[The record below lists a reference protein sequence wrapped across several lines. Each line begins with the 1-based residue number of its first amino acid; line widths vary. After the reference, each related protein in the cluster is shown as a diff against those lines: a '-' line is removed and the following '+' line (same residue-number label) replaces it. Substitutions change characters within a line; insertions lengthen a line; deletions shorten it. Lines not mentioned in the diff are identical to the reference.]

1 MALESLQK
9 LYNGVSEFYDIG
21 DFNTFKTKMQNPD
34 SRRSFYDQVSKGL
47 DIGDYE
53 TFEIKVSSPSPS
65 VDLND
70 VFIDPDEKIIEPEK
84 ETNLQ
89 KIIRGL
95 EQNKTNP
102 QYILKNSSGP
112 NSIENLSR
120 SSSLPKFV
128 MGVPVSSIP
137 GIESKQSTT
146 ESFIPTDK
154 DVAEYE
160 KTRFFKK
167 EIAKEK
173 KKGLSDYD
181 AYNKIRRQLGLPR
194 EIFDS
199 GFEQSI
205 TGSLFRIFG
214 LEQASSPK
222 LYQEILQ
229 KDENLLSPSK
239 FEELLGGAISLLQP
253 VDAFI

>member
-89 KIIRGL
+89 KLL
-95 EQNKTNP
+95 E
-102 QYILKNSSGP
+102 
-112 NSIENLSR
+112 
-120 SSSLPKFV
+120 V
-128 MGVPVSSIP
+128 
-137 GIESKQSTT
+137 
-146 ESFIPTDK
+146 
-154 DVAEYE
+154 
-160 KTRFFKK
+160 
-167 EIAKEK
+167 
-173 KKGLSDYD
+173 
-181 AYNKIRRQLGLPR
+181 
-194 EIFDS
+194 
-199 GFEQSI
+199 
-205 TGSLFRIFG
+205 
-214 LEQASSPK
+214 
-222 LYQEILQ
+222 
-229 KDENLLSPSK
+229 
-239 FEELLGGAISLLQP
+239 
-253 VDAFI
+253 